1 MAKTGTSPLRSRR
14 ASSKLPLALNHSI
27 ESAAGEEESFEVSST
42 SKRVKGNDG
51 AARPAP
57 LASKSPSLSPVPS
70 SSPSPPPEESK
81 PALPTLPEL
90 LKLPQPQPDPQPEV
104 TKQTST
110 ALDTCP
116 VCYNVPEEQRK
127 RNSTSAKEEWVACEQ
142 CEQWFHWQV
151 ILSKRSSTMV
161 I

>member
-27 ESAAGEEESFEVSST
+27 ESAEGEEESFEVSST

-81 PALPTLPEL
+81 PALPTLP
-90 LKLPQPQPDPQPEV
+90 DPQPEV
-104 TKQTST
+104 TKQAST

-151 ILSKRSSTMV
+151 ILSKRSSTML